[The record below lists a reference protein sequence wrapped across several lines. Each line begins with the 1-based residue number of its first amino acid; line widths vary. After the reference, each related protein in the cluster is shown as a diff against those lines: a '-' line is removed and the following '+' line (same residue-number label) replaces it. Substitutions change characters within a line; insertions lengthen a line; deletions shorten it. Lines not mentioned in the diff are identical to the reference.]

1 MHEKNIENFQT
12 FGLEIPQY
20 QLEFQ
25 IHKMNKMSKQN
36 LTLRQ
41 LHDADASSD
50 LDRTI

>member
-1 MHEKNIENFQT
+1 MPEKNIENFQT

-20 QLEFQ
+20 QPRVPDSQDE
-25 IHKMNKMSKQN
+25 KMSKQN

-41 LHDADASSD
+41 LHDADACSD

>member
-25 IHKMNKMSKQN
+25 IHKMKKNVQTKFN
-36 LTLRQ
+36 L
-41 LHDADASSD
+41 
-50 LDRTI
+50 